1 MDTLKG
7 IELKPGM
14 VLSDDKNNRAVVIPH
29 KSSGIAFV
37 SYDQYCSWSA
47 NLNMVLHGKL
57 KEIRDIPKGSSLT
70 DGELLWKETKYRI
83 NDGVELDEEEFQKEI
98 MKFSGKEVRVRVI

>member
-1 MDTLKG
+1 MNIKG

-14 VLSDDKNNRAVVIPH
+14 ILSDDRNNRAIVIPH

-37 SYDQYCSWSA
+37 SYDQCCSWSA
-47 NLNMVLHGKL
+47 DLNMVLYGKL
-57 KEIRDIPKGSSLT
+57 KEIRDIPKGGSLT

-83 NDGVELDEEEFQKEI
+83 NDGVELDEEEFRKEI
-98 MKFSGKEVRVRVI
+98 MTYSGREVRVRII